1 MKKFASLL
9 VFSCCTL
16 LGFSQMP
23 FTITSNNFP
32 EFGTQNY
39 NGPNNFNGVKLTTVA
54 SGDWDLSSYNGSN
67 TAVNDY
73 QIETLLFYT
82 QAGIDVYLSDFKN
95 LNANLGYLLDYEI
108 DFNLAGVFEKG
119 IYVPQQAYTLSA
131 VTGNPL
137 DSLTFPNQGAIL
149 PSGRQTMKFPATY
162 NSHWNS
168 QSRRVVDFNLS
179 VAAAGL
185 NKTPCKHIFTV
196 FRTDSIAG
204 WGKLRVYANGSA
216 STPYDVLINK
226 SAQYT
231 VDSFFVGGAPAP
243 PTLLAAF
250 GITQG
255 QQTGL
260 SFRYTAFREGHS
272 TPLAILLFPNNNF
285 LTPSALY
292 FDTDNLSTS
301 AVDNLENQDY
311 STLLFP
317 NPSSANVI
325 QLQISGKLP
334 SLSYYEIFDVQGR
347 IVQSGTTNPNAA
359 SLQFEMNQN
368 LSNGTYLLRILDDK
382 KQTAI
387 TEQFVL
393 NR

>member
-1 MKKFASLL
+1 MKKLSTLL
-9 VFSCCTL
+9 VFSCWTL
-16 LGFSQMP
+16 LAFGQTP
-23 FTITSNNFP
+23 FTITSGNFP
-32 EFGTQNY
+32 EYSTQNF
-39 NGPNNFNGVKLTTVA
+39 NGPNNFNGNKIIPVA
-54 SGDWDLSSYNGSN
+54 DGDWDLSSYNGPEI
-67 TAVNDY
+67 AVNDY
-73 QIETLLFYT
+73 QVETIPFYT

-119 IYVPQQAYTLSA
+119 IYVPQQAYTLGA
-131 VTGNPL
+131 LTGNPL
-137 DSLTFPNQGAIL
+137 DSLTIPNQGAIL
-149 PSGRQTMKFPATY
+149 SSGRQTMKFPATHT
-162 NSHWNS
+162 SSWSS

-179 VAAAGL
+179 VTALGL
-185 NKTPCKHIFTV
+185 NKTPCQHVFTV

-216 STPYDVLINK
+216 SVPYDVLIHK

-243 PTLLAAF
+243 PALLTAF

-260 SFRYTAFREGHS
+260 SFRYNAFREGLS
-272 TPLAILLFPNNNF
+272 TPLSILLFPNNNY

-292 FDTDNLSTS
+292 FDTDNLLTS
-301 AVDNLENQDY
+301 AVENPENLGY

-317 NPSSANVI
+317 NPSSADFLN
-325 QLQISGKLP
+325 LQISGNIP
-334 SLSYYEIFDVQGR
+334 ALSHYEILDMQGR
-347 IVQSGTTNPNAA
+347 IVQSGATAPNATN
-359 SLQFEMNQN
+359 LQLELNQQ

-393 NR
+393 SR